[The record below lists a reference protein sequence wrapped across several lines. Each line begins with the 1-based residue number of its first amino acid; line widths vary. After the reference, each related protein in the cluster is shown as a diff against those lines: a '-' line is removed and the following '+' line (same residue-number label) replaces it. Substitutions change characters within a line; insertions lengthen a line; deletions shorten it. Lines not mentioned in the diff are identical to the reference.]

1 MDGTVGYRRRRLLQP
16 EQVRLFGTAVVKD
29 SQIRCSW
36 GAARPKRP
44 RSGPKENRSR
54 LYRAYMGTLSDTV
67 NGQTSWSNGVTY
79 TYDLAGQLTGE
90 ADASGTAGFQY
101 NSAGERTQM
110 TQPNGEVTTYGH
122 DAGGRLTS
130 VQIAYGTGSQAN
142 YVYGYDPAGNR
153 VSEVTPAGTYKYTY
167 DALNRL
173 SGALRAKIE
182 ETLDPR

>member
-1 MDGTVGYRRRRLLQP
+1 MTDSRGTMTYTYDNLNRLVAKSEPSGSASGATTTLDYGYDANGRRTSMT
-16 EQVRLFGTAVVKD
+16 V
-29 SQIRCSW
+29 I
-36 GAARPKRP
+36 
-44 RSGPKENRSR
+44 
-54 LYRAYMGTLSDTV
+54 DTV

-101 NSAGERTQM
+101 NSAGERTRM